1 MRKWLLPLA
10 ALLAVILVAACG
22 GGDDEAASTQP
33 TETGTTETGPTET
46 MPEFSTIEDGILTVG
61 SDIPFP
67 PFEYREGDELVGFDV
82 SLADEMAS
90 RLGLETN
97 WIDASFDT
105 IFTQLASGRF
115 DMVASATTITEERE
129 EIVNFTDAYYLAQQ
143 AMTVNAERTPDLT
156 SVDGLAGGD
165 VVAVQKGTTGEIW
178 ARENLPEGVELRS
191 FPEAPDTY
199 AALEAGNVTAVIFDE
214 PSAVSEAE
222 ERPALEVVET
232 IDTGERYGFGVDP
245 QNEELLAALNSVLA
259 EMIEDGTYA
268 TIYASFPGLS
278 PGGSIV
284 ATE

>member
-1 MRKWLLPLA
+1 M
-10 ALLAVILVAACG
+10 
-22 GGDDEAASTQP
+22 
-33 TETGTTETGPTET
+33 
-46 MPEFSTIEDGILTVG
+46 TI
-61 SDIPFP
+61 
-67 PFEYREGDELVGFDV
+67 
-82 SLADEMAS
+82 
-90 RLGLETN
+90 
-97 WIDASFDT
+97 
-105 IFTQLASGRF
+105 
-115 DMVASATTITEERE
+115 
-129 EIVNFTDAYYLAQQ
+129 
-143 AMTVNAERTPDLT
+143 NAERTPDLT

-268 TIYASFPGLS
+268 TIHASFPGLT
-278 PGGSIV
+278 PGSSIV

>member
-129 EIVNFTDAYYLAQQ
+129 EIVNFTEPYYLAQQ
-143 AMTVNAERTPDLT
+143 AMTINAERTPDLT